1 MATRSQCV
9 LLLCVLTLSSGCAE
23 SVLRPGEGFV
33 DVPGGPVWYRIVGSG
48 DATPVLF
55 VHGGPGASSC
65 AFHELAVALSAER
78 PVVLYDQLGCGRSGR
93 PTDPSLWQVD
103 RFVRELA
110 AVRHALH
117 LRRVHL
123 VGHSWG
129 TALATEYMVKAK
141 PDGIA
146 SLVLAGPFLSTAHWI
161 ADANQLRA
169 QLPEPVQQTLT
180 RHEQAGTTD
189 SKEYKAATEVF
200 YDRFLFHRQPRPKMP
215 ACEGWEV
222 NDAIY
227 KQMWGPSE
235 FYATGSLL
243 SFDVTP
249 HLTEL
254 RLPVLFIVGRYDEA
268 RPETVAGYHA
278 LVRGAKLEILEQ
290 SGHMAPVEEPE
301 RYLEILRE
309 FFRSV
314 DGRIPESACVLSS
327 MTTRA
332 SASHAGNTPKGGRWI
347 SFYRDM
353 RRAHS

>member
-23 SVLRPGEGFV
+23 SVLRPREGFI
-33 DVPGGPVWYRIVGSG
+33 DVPGGPVWYRILGSG

-65 AFHELAVALSAER
+65 AFHELAVALSTER

-189 SKEYKAATEVF
+189 SENT
-200 YDRFLFHRQPRPKMP
+200 RRR
-215 ACEGWEV
+215 
-222 NDAIY
+222 
-227 KQMWGPSE
+227 
-235 FYATGSLL
+235 
-243 SFDVTP
+243 
-249 HLTEL
+249 
-254 RLPVLFIVGRYDEA
+254 RRY
-268 RPETVAGYHA
+268 
-278 LVRGAKLEILEQ
+278 
-290 SGHMAPVEEPE
+290 
-301 RYLEILRE
+301 
-309 FFRSV
+309 
-314 DGRIPESACVLSS
+314 S
-327 MTTRA
+327 MTDFSFTVNHGRRCRRA
-332 SASHAGNTPKGGRWI
+332 KGGR
-347 SFYRDM
+347 SMTPSTNRCGGQASSMLRGACYPLT
-353 RRAHS
+353 